1 MKLRITFRSEM
12 YVEGETMEDCISQWE
27 RTPLYPPKT
36 NCSFVEISSI
46 EDADT
51 YEDKTNEWDETY

>member
-1 MKLRITFRSEM
+1 
-12 YVEGETMEDCISQWE
+12 MEDGISQWE
-27 RTPLYPPKT
+27 RTPLYHPKT

-51 YEDKTNEWDETY
+51 YEDKMNEWDELY